1 MKKLIFNLYFLNI
14 SIGIILF
21 FIYRII
27 IFGIE
32 AKSDKWHDE
41 LVNFID
47 ILFNLYMAFIFLVLA
62 IISSLSVLLNL
73 IVTIR
78 NNYYFSLLS
87 FIGIP
92 IVFIG
97 YFAVIFIIDFNEN
110 EVNIFTTLLLL
121 SIIYLF
127 FTVTEFLFFRKKL
140 KSIS

>member
-1 MKKLIFNLYFLNI
+1 MKKLIFKLYFLNI

-32 AKSDKWHDE
+32 AKSDKWYDE

-47 ILFNLYMAFIFLVLA
+47 ILFNLYMALIFLVLA

-92 IVFIG
+92 TVFIG
-97 YFAVIFIIDFNEN
+97 YFAVIFIIDFNE
-110 EVNIFTTLLLL
+110 
-121 SIIYLF
+121 
-127 FTVTEFLFFRKKL
+127 RMK
-140 KSIS
+140 